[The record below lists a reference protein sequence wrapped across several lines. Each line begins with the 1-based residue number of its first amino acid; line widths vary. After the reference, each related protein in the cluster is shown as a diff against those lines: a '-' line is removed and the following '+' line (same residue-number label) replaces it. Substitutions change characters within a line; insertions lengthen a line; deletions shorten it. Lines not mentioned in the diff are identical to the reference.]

1 METDESTDKSGA
13 NAAAASTPDQPTSEN
28 NVSST
33 TADNHL
39 PKTSSQVRPPT
50 HGNIQTAA
58 ACAFA
63 AAAVKAKHLAAV
75 EERKIKSLVALLGLY
90 FSLF

>member
-1 METDESTDKSGA
+1 METDEANEGGA
-13 NAAAASTPDQPTSEN
+13 PKAGEGGDATI
-28 NVSST
+28 SST

-39 PKTSSQVRPPT
+39 PKTSAQVRPPT
-50 HGNIQTAA
+50 EGNIQTAA

-75 EERKIKSLVALLGLY
+75 EERKIKSLVALLGN
-90 FSLF
+90 